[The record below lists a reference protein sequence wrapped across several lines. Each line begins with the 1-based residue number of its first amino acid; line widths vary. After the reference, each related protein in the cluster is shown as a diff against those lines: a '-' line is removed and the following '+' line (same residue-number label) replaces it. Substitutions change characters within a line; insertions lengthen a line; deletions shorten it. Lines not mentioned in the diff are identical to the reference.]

1 MTGKRMGALVALAV
15 AMTANVAAGQEIS
28 KAQDGQMGF
37 MAPATPV
44 MERIESFH
52 NELLVIITAICV
64 LVALL

>member
-1 MTGKRMGALVALAV
+1 MGALVALAV

-28 KAQDGQMGF
+28 KAHDGQMGF

-52 NELLVIITAICV
+52 NELLVIITG
-64 LVALL
+64 